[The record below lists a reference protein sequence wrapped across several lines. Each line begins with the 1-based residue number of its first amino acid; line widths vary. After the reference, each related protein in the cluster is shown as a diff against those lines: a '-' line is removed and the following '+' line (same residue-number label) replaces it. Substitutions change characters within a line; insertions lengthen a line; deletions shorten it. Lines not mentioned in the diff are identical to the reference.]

1 MASYKKAL
9 FGNQTITNASDEN
22 SAEQGQ
28 VGAAN
33 IFGGAPRQPRPTQ
46 MGFRRNFAEMQNAG
60 QARPAPAQIAG
71 PPEIKDNDDEEELL
85 RLIRQQLAQSEAVA
99 GADAA
104 PAPTTAALTTAAPM
118 TATPM
123 ATAAGSGGAS
133 LAEQVSA
140 SLSDPTAPP
149 LVTDQPPPA
158 AAPVGASLANQ
169 VSASLASSGSG
180 FADPS
185 PVTPDVTPDTSLDV
199 ASDLSLD
206 AAPDDDLPP
215 LALSYDTADVQA
227 AVDQLVGTAGI
238 PIEQYG
244 DLSTKSPDAIRAVTM
259 IMKEIRDGKYEA
271 GLASPITIVR
281 DTARRYFLRSLDSGN
296 AVTSYATQAEWD
308 SAWTRY
314 VEGKKATDAQAA
326 KDKVFNTNRG
336 HAINRGFDVN
346 GLGDVSLNG
355 GIVGN
360 INDPDYL
367 AKLLAMPITGP
378 RKYTEPSGSV
388 SNTNTNVN
396 DGLEAQI
403 AAAIASVKGS
413 SNTNTGTGT
422 ATTGTATTGSTA
434 TGTAQAGLYSALEK
448 KVMDALNSPGRYDDA
463 TIAKLRTQQRS
474 ELDEDFAEKLRQQE
488 EYIAQ
493 RGLSSSTI
501 GLNKR
506 SMLQGQQ
513 ARAVAQMETDLMT
526 RVADSMAQDKQN
538 AVANALGLRGQMSS
552 ENQFERTMGMS
563 ERQFQAESDRF
574 AQNFGLD
581 KVKFAEASKQ
591 FRMTLD
597 QNAQQFGVQQ
607 AFNEKTF
614 NQQASQFAQNFGLDT
629 AKFAASQREFQ
640 QSLLQNANQFNASQA
655 QNASQFASGQT
666 QNAYQ
671 FGQTYLQNQQ
681 QIGNQQAQ
689 WQADSDQRNRAMLIN
704 ILGQLG
710 PDLSDD
716 EKRGIYKLF
725 GIDYKPTSTRSGGG
739 SGSGG
744 GTYVNGV
751 FVPNSDPGGRE

>member
-85 RLIRQQLAQSEAVA
+85 RLIRQQLAQSGAMA
-99 GADAA
+99 GADA
-104 PAPTTAALTTAAPM
+104 APTTAALTTAAPM

-140 SLSDPTAPP
+140 SLGDPTAPP
-149 LVTDQPPPA
+149 LVTNQPLPA
-158 AAPVGASLANQ
+158 AAPMGASLANQ

-185 PVTPDVTPDTSLDV
+185 PVTPDVTPDTSFDV
-199 ASDLSLD
+199 APNDD
-206 AAPDDDLPP
+206 PPPTAP
-215 LALSYDTADVQA
+215 TWNVADVQA
-227 AVDQLVGTAGI
+227 AVDQLVGSAGF

-244 DLSTKSPDAIRAVTM
+244 NLSTKSPDEIRAVTR
-259 IMKEIRDGKYEA
+259 IMGEIRDGKYET

-281 DTARRYFLRSLDSGN
+281 DTARRYYLRSLGSGDYPTKQLLDT
-296 AVTSYATQAEWD
+296 AWAKYEADTATTKTQADRE
-308 SAWTRY
+308 
-314 VEGKKATDAQAA
+314 
-326 KDKVFNTNRG
+326 KVFNTNRG

-346 GLGDVSLNG
+346 AVGDVSLNG

-378 RKYTEPSGSV
+378 RQYIPPSGSV

-396 DGLEAQI
+396 DGLEAQV

-413 SNTNTGTGT
+413 SNTSTGTGL
-422 ATTGTATTGSTA
+422 ATTGSTA

-463 TIAKLRTQQRS
+463 TIAKLRAQQRS

-655 QNASQFASGQT
+655 QSANQFASGQA

-671 FGQTYLQNQQ
+671 FGQTYSQNQQ
-681 QIGNQQAQ
+681 QIANQQAQ
-689 WQADSDQRNRAMLIN
+689 WEAGAAQKNKEMLIS

-716 EKRGIYKLF
+716 QKRSIYKMF
-725 GIDYKPTSTRSGGG
+725 GIDYKPTSTSSGGG

>member
-33 IFGGAPRQPRPTQ
+33 IFGGAPRQRRSAQ

-85 RLIRQQLAQSEAVA
+85 RLIRQQLAQSEATA
-99 GADAA
+99 SADA
-104 PAPTTAALTTAAPM
+104 APTTAALTTATPM

-123 ATAAGSGGAS
+123 ATAVGSGGAS

-140 SLSDPTAPP
+140 SLSDPTEPP

-169 VSASLASSGSG
+169 VSASLASSGPEG
-180 FADPS
+180 TF
-185 PVTPDVTPDTSLDV
+185 DT
-199 ASDLSLD
+199 SLD
-206 AAPDDDLPP
+206 AAPGDDPP
-215 LALSYDTADVQA
+215 PTAPTWNAADVQA
-227 AVDQLVGTAGI
+227 AVDQLVGSAGL

-244 DLSTKSPDAIRAVTM
+244 DLSTKSPDEIRAVTR
-259 IMKEIRDGKYEA
+259 IMGEIRDGKYEA

-281 DTARRYFLRSLDSGN
+281 DTARRYYLRSLDSGN

-326 KDKVFNTNRG
+326 KDKVFNTNSG

-346 GLGDVSLNG
+346 AVGDVSLNG
-355 GIVGN
+355 ITVGN

-378 RKYTEPSGSV
+378 RQYISPSGSA

-396 DGLEAQI
+396 DGLEAQV

-413 SNTNTGTGT
+413 SNTSTGTGS
-422 ATTGTATTGSTA
+422 ATTGSTA

-463 TIAKLRTQQRS
+463 TIAKLRAQQRS
-474 ELDEDFAEKLRQQE
+474 ELDEDFAEKLRQQQ

-655 QNASQFASGQT
+655 QSASQFDRGLA
-666 QNAYQ
+666 QNSYQ
-671 FGQTYLQNQQ
+671 FGQTYSQNQQ

-689 WQADSDQRNRAMLIN
+689 WEAAAEQRNKEMLIS

-710 PDLSDD
+710 PDLSEDL
-716 EKRGIYKLF
+716 KRSIYKIF

-744 GTYVNGV
+744 GTYVNGM

>member
-33 IFGGAPRQPRPTQ
+33 IFGGAPRQRRSAQ

-85 RLIRQQLAQSEAVA
+85 RLIRQQLAQSEATA
-99 GADAA
+99 SADA
-104 PAPTTAALTTAAPM
+104 APTTAALTTATPM

-123 ATAAGSGGAS
+123 ATAVGSGGAS

-140 SLSDPTAPP
+140 SLSDPTEPP

-169 VSASLASSGSG
+169 VSASLASSGPEG
-180 FADPS
+180 TF
-185 PVTPDVTPDTSLDV
+185 DT
-199 ASDLSLD
+199 SLD
-206 AAPDDDLPP
+206 AAPGDDPP
-215 LALSYDTADVQA
+215 PTAPTWNAADVQA
-227 AVDQLVGTAGI
+227 AVDQLVGSAGL

-244 DLSTKSPDAIRAVTM
+244 DLSTKSPDEIRAVTR
-259 IMKEIRDGKYEA
+259 IMGEIRDGKYEA

-281 DTARRYFLRSLDSGN
+281 DTARRYYLRSLDRGN
-296 AVTSYATQAEWD
+296 GVTSYATQAEWD

-326 KDKVFNTNRG
+326 KDKVFNTNSG

-346 GLGDVSLNG
+346 AVGDVSLNG
-355 GIVGN
+355 ITVGN

-378 RKYTEPSGSV
+378 RQYISPSGSA

-396 DGLEAQI
+396 DGLEAQV

-413 SNTNTGTGT
+413 SNTSTGTGS
-422 ATTGTATTGSTA
+422 ATTGSTA

-463 TIAKLRTQQRS
+463 TIAKLRAQQRS
-474 ELDEDFAEKLRQQE
+474 ELDEDFAEKLRQQQ

-655 QNASQFASGQT
+655 QSASQFDRGLA
-666 QNAYQ
+666 QNSYQ
-671 FGQTYLQNQQ
+671 FGQTYSQNQQ

-689 WQADSDQRNRAMLIN
+689 WEAAAEQRNKEMLIS

-710 PDLSDD
+710 PDLSEDL
-716 EKRGIYKLF
+716 KRSIYKIF
-725 GIDYKPTSTRSGGG
+725 GIDYKPQSSYGPPPVITPWVDDPR
-739 SGSGG
+739 
-744 GTYVNGV
+744 N
-751 FVPNSDPGGRE
+751 PNSINYVPGGPE

>member
-33 IFGGAPRQPRPTQ
+33 IFGGAPRQPRPAQ
-46 MGFRRNFAEMQNAG
+46 MGLRRNFAEMQNAG

-85 RLIRQQLAQSEAVA
+85 RLIRQQLAQSEATA
-99 GADAA
+99 SADAT
-104 PAPTTAALTTAAPM
+104 PTAAALTTAAPM

-140 SLSDPTAPP
+140 SLSDPTEPP
-149 LVTDQPPPA
+149 LVTDQPPPPA

-180 FADPS
+180 FANPL
-185 PVTPDVTPDTSLDV
+185 PVTPEGTPDTSLDV
-199 ASDLSLD
+199 APGPTWNLAD
-206 AAPDDDLPP
+206 A
-215 LALSYDTADVQA
+215 QA
-227 AVDQLVGTAGI
+227 AVDQLVGSAGL

-244 DLSTKSPDAIRAVTM
+244 DLSTKSPDEIRAVTR

-281 DTARRYFLRSLDSGN
+281 DTARKYYLRSLGGGDYPTKQLLDT
-296 AVTSYATQAEWD
+296 AWAKYEADTATAKTQADRE
-308 SAWTRY
+308 
-314 VEGKKATDAQAA
+314 KL
-326 KDKVFNTNRG
+326 FNTNRG

-346 GLGDVSLNG
+346 AVGDVSLNG
-355 GIVGN
+355 SIVGN

-378 RKYTEPSGSV
+378 RKDTPPPGSV
-388 SNTNTNVN
+388 SNTNTNV
-396 DGLEAQI
+396 DDDLEAQV

-413 SNTNTGTGT
+413 SNTSTGTGS
-422 ATTGTATTGSTA
+422 ATTGSTA

-463 TIAKLRTQQRS
+463 TIAKLRAQQRS
-474 ELDEDFAEKLRQQE
+474 EMDEDFAEKLRQQE

-655 QNASQFASGQT
+655 QNASQFDRGQA
-666 QNAYQ
+666 QSNYQ
-671 FGQTYLQNQQ
+671 FGQTYSQNQQ
-681 QIGNQQAQ
+681 QIVNQQAQ
-689 WQADSDQRNRAMLIN
+689 WEAGAAQRNKEMLIS

-710 PDLSDD
+710 PDLSEDQ
-716 EKRGIYKLF
+716 KRSIYKMF
-725 GIDYKPTSTRSGGG
+725 GIDYKPQSSYGPPPVITPWVDDPR
-739 SGSGG
+739 
-744 GTYVNGV
+744 N
-751 FVPNSDPGGRE
+751 PNSVNYVPGGPE

>member
-1 MASYKKAL
+1 M
-9 FGNQTITNASDEN
+9 
-22 SAEQGQ
+22 
-28 VGAAN
+28 
-33 IFGGAPRQPRPTQ
+33 
-46 MGFRRNFAEMQNAG
+46 
-60 QARPAPAQIAG
+60 
-71 PPEIKDNDDEEELL
+71 
-85 RLIRQQLAQSEAVA
+85 
-99 GADAA
+99 
-104 PAPTTAALTTAAPM
+104 
-118 TATPM
+118 
-123 ATAAGSGGAS
+123 GAS
-133 LAEQVSA
+133 V
-140 SLSDPTAPP
+140 
-149 LVTDQPPPA
+149 V
-158 AAPVGASLANQ
+158 NQ
-169 VSASLASSGSG
+169 DSASLACSGSG

-185 PVTPDVTPDTSLDV
+185 PVTLEETPDTSLD
-199 ASDLSLD
+199 
-206 AAPDDDLPP
+206 AAPGDDPP
-215 LALSYDTADVQA
+215 PTAPTWNAADVQA
-227 AVDQLVGTAGI
+227 AVDQLVGSAGL

-259 IMKEIRDGKYEA
+259 IMKEMRDGKYEA

-281 DTARRYFLRSLDSGN
+281 DTARRYFLRSVGGGDYPTKQLLDT
-296 AVTSYATQAEWD
+296 AWAKYQTDTATAKTQADKE
-308 SAWTRY
+308 
-314 VEGKKATDAQAA
+314 
-326 KDKVFNTNRG
+326 KVFNTNRG

-346 GLGDVSLNG
+346 ALGDVSLNG
-355 GIVGN
+355 SIVGN

-367 AKLLAMPITGP
+367 ARLLAMPITGP

-388 SNTNTNVN
+388 SNTNTNVD
-396 DGLEAQI
+396 DGLEAQV

-563 ERQFQAESDRF
+563 KRQFQAESDRF

-655 QNASQFASGQT
+655 QNASQFDRGQT
-666 QNAYQ
+666 QNSYQ

-710 PDLSDD
+710 PDLSEDQ
-716 EKRGIYKLF
+716 KRSIYKMF
-725 GIDYKPTSTRSGGG
+725 GIDYKSTSTNSGGG
-739 SGSGG
+739 FSSGG
-744 GTYVNGV
+744 GNSNGG
-751 FVPNSDPGGRE
+751 NSGGSGNGTFF

>member
-71 PPEIKDNDDEEELL
+71 PPKIEDNDDEEELL
-85 RLIRQQLAQSEAVA
+85 RLIRQQLAQSGAMA
-99 GADAA
+99 GADA
-104 PAPTTAALTTAAPM
+104 APTTAALTTAAPM

-140 SLSDPTAPP
+140 SLGDPTAPP
-149 LVTDQPPPA
+149 LVTNQPPPA
-158 AAPVGASLANQ
+158 AAPMGASLANQ

-199 ASDLSLD
+199 APNDDLSPT
-206 AAPDDDLPP
+206 AP
-215 LALSYDTADVQA
+215 TWNVADVQA
-227 AVDQLVGTAGI
+227 AVDQLVGSAGL

-244 DLSTKSPDAIRAVTM
+244 DLNTKSPDEIRAVTK
-259 IMKEIRDGKYEA
+259 IMGEIRDGKYET

-281 DTARRYFLRSLDSGN
+281 DTARRYYLRSLGSGDYPTKQLLDT
-296 AVTSYATQAEWD
+296 AWAKYEADTATTKTQADRE
-308 SAWTRY
+308 
-314 VEGKKATDAQAA
+314 
-326 KDKVFNTNRG
+326 KVFNTNRG

-346 GLGDVSLNG
+346 AVGDVSLNG

-367 AKLLAMPITGP
+367 AKLLAMPITGSRQYIP
-378 RKYTEPSGSV
+378 PSGSV
-388 SNTNTNVN
+388 SNTNTNVD
-396 DGLEAQI
+396 DGLEAQV

-413 SNTNTGTGT
+413 SNTSTGTGS
-422 ATTGTATTGSTA
+422 ATTGSTA

-463 TIAKLRTQQRS
+463 TIAKLRAQQRS

-581 KVKFAEASKQ
+581 KAKFAEASKQ

-629 AKFAASQREFQ
+629 AKFVASQREFQ

-655 QNASQFASGQT
+655 QNASQFASGQA
-666 QNAYQ
+666 QNLYQ

-681 QIGNQQAQ
+681 QIGNQQTQ
-689 WQADSDQRNRAMLIN
+689 WQADADQRNRAMLIS

-710 PDLSDD
+710 PDLTEDQ
-716 EKRGIYKLF
+716 KRSIYKMF
-725 GIDYKPTSTRSGGG
+725 GIDYKPTSTSSGGG
-739 SGSGG
+739 SSSGG
-744 GTYVNGV
+744 GTYVNGR

>member
-1 MASYKKAL
+1 MASYKKTL

-33 IFGGAPRQPRPTQ
+33 IFGGAPRQRRSAQ

-71 PPEIKDNDDEEELL
+71 PPEIEDNDDEEELL
-85 RLIRQQLAQSEAVA
+85 RLIRQQLAQSEATA
-99 GADAA
+99 SADA
-104 PAPTTAALTTAAPM
+104 APTTAALTTATPV

-123 ATAAGSGGAS
+123 ATVAGSGGAS

-140 SLSDPTAPP
+140 SLGDPTAPP

-158 AAPVGASLANQ
+158 VAPVGASLANQ

-180 FADPS
+180 FAGTV
-185 PVTPDVTPDTSLDV
+185 PVTPEGTPDTSLD
-199 ASDLSLD
+199 
-206 AAPDDDLPP
+206 AAPGDDPP
-215 LALSYDTADVQA
+215 PTAPTYNAADVQA
-227 AVDQLVGTAGI
+227 AVDQLVGSAGL

-244 DLSTKSPDAIRAVTM
+244 DLSTKSPDAIRAVTV

-271 GLASPITIVR
+271 GLASPIVIVR
-281 DTARRYFLRSLDSGN
+281 DTARRYFLRSVGGGGEDYPTKQLLDT
-296 AVTSYATQAEWD
+296 AWAKYQADTATAKTQADKE
-308 SAWTRY
+308 
-314 VEGKKATDAQAA
+314 
-326 KDKVFNTNRG
+326 KVFNTNRG

-346 GLGDVSLNG
+346 AVGDVSLNG
-355 GIVGN
+355 SIVGN

-378 RKYTEPSGSV
+378 RKDTPPSGSAF
-388 SNTNTNVN
+388 NTNTNVN

-463 TIAKLRTQQRS
+463 TIAKLRAQQRS
-474 ELDEDFAEKLRQQE
+474 EMDEDFAEKLRQQE

-526 RVADSMAQDKQN
+526 RVADAMAQDKQN

-655 QNASQFASGQT
+655 QNASQFDRGQT

-689 WQADSDQRNRAMLIN
+689 WQADADQRNRAMLIN

-710 PDLSDD
+710 PDLSEDQ
-716 EKRGIYKLF
+716 KRSIYKMF
-725 GIDYKPTSTRSGGG
+725 GIDYKPQSSYGPPSVTVPWVDDPR
-739 SGSGG
+739 
-744 GTYVNGV
+744 N
-751 FVPNSDPGGRE
+751 PNSVNYVPGGPE

>member
-1 MASYKKAL
+1 MASYKKTL

-33 IFGGAPRQPRPTQ
+33 IFGGAPRQRRSAP
-46 MGFRRNFAEMQNAG
+46 MGQQRNFAEMQNAG

-71 PPEIKDNDDEEELL
+71 PPEIEDNDDEEELL
-85 RLIRQQLAQSEAVA
+85 RLIRQQLAQSEATA
-99 GADAA
+99 SADA
-104 PAPTTAALTTAAPM
+104 APTTAALTTATPV

-123 ATAAGSGGAS
+123 ATVAGSGGAS

-140 SLSDPTAPP
+140 SLGDPTAPP

-158 AAPVGASLANQ
+158 VAPVGASLANQ

-180 FADPS
+180 FADTV
-185 PVTPDVTPDTSLDV
+185 PVTPEGTPDTSLD
-199 ASDLSLD
+199 
-206 AAPDDDLPP
+206 AAPGDDPP
-215 LALSYDTADVQA
+215 PTAPTYNAADVQA
-227 AVDQLVGTAGI
+227 AVDQLVGSAGL

-244 DLSTKSPDAIRAVTM
+244 DLSTKSPDAIRAVTV

-281 DTARRYFLRSLDSGN
+281 DTARKYFLRSLDSGN
-296 AVTSYATQAEWD
+296 AVTNYATQAEWD

-336 HAINRGFDVN
+336 HAINRGFDVRAD
-346 GLGDVSLNG
+346 GGVSLDG
-355 GIVGN
+355 IIVGN

-378 RKYTEPSGSV
+378 RQYIPPSGSA

-463 TIAKLRTQQRS
+463 TVAKLRAQQRS
-474 ELDEDFAEKLRQQE
+474 EMDEDFAEKLRQQE

-655 QNASQFASGQT
+655 QSASQFDRGQA
-666 QNAYQ
+666 QNSYQ
-671 FGQTYLQNQQ
+671 FGQTYSQNQQ

-689 WQADSDQRNRAMLIN
+689 WEAGAAQRNKEMLIS

-710 PDLSDD
+710 PDLSEDQ
-716 EKRGIYKLF
+716 KRSIYKMF
-725 GIDYKPTSTRSGGG
+725 GIDYKPQSSYGPPPVTVPWVDDPR
-739 SGSGG
+739 
-744 GTYVNGV
+744 N
-751 FVPNSDPGGRE
+751 PNSVNYVPGGRE

>member
-33 IFGGAPRQPRPTQ
+33 IFGGAPRQRRSAQ

-85 RLIRQQLAQSEAVA
+85 RLIRQQLAQSEATA
-99 GADAA
+99 SADA
-104 PAPTTAALTTAAPM
+104 APTTAALTTATPM

-123 ATAAGSGGAS
+123 ATAVGSGGAS

-140 SLSDPTAPP
+140 SLSDPTEPP

-169 VSASLASSGSG
+169 VSASLASSGPEG
-180 FADPS
+180 TF
-185 PVTPDVTPDTSLDV
+185 DT
-199 ASDLSLD
+199 SLD
-206 AAPDDDLPP
+206 AAPGDDPP
-215 LALSYDTADVQA
+215 PTAPTWNAADVQA
-227 AVDQLVGTAGI
+227 AVDQLVGSAGL

-244 DLSTKSPDAIRAVTM
+244 DLSTKSPDEIRAVTR
-259 IMKEIRDGKYEA
+259 IMGEIRDGKYEA

-281 DTARRYFLRSLDSGN
+281 DTARRYYLRSLDRGN
-296 AVTSYATQAEWD
+296 GVTSYATQAEWD

-326 KDKVFNTNRG
+326 KDKVFNTNSG

-346 GLGDVSLNG
+346 AVGDVSLNG
-355 GIVGN
+355 NTVGN

-378 RKYTEPSGSV
+378 RQYISPSGSA

-396 DGLEAQI
+396 DGLEAQV

-413 SNTNTGTGT
+413 SNTSTGTGS
-422 ATTGTATTGSTA
+422 ATTGSTA

-463 TIAKLRTQQRS
+463 TIAKLRAQQRS
-474 ELDEDFAEKLRQQE
+474 ELDEDFAEKLRQQQ

-655 QNASQFASGQT
+655 QSASQFDRGLA
-666 QNAYQ
+666 QNSYQ
-671 FGQTYLQNQQ
+671 FGQTYSQNQQ

-689 WQADSDQRNRAMLIN
+689 WEAAAEQRNKEMLIS

-710 PDLSDD
+710 PDLSEDL
-716 EKRGIYKLF
+716 KRSIYKIF

-744 GTYVNGV
+744 GTYVNGM